1 MKKAILTSSLA
12 VAIGATG
19 VASSQ
24 VADASEQ
31 GVNKEQL
38 AQLAQSNSPELNEHA
53 VQEGAYDINFTLDG
67 FEYNFES
74 DGNNFT
80 WEYHATNAADT
91 ESTQAPVAQQQ
102 PVAEQ
107 NVAEQTPAPAANN
120 TASEQAT
127 QEAPQQ
133 VEAPKQETQAPAQQQ
148 TQQTQQAPAQ
158 ETKTTQS
165 SSASEGSS
173 VNVNDHLKAIAQR
186 ESGGDLKAVNPSS
199 GAAGKYQ
206 FLQTTWDSVAPAE
219 YKGVSPTEA
228 PEHVQ
233 DAAAVK
239 LYNTAG
245 ASQWV
250 TA

>member
-38 AQLAQSNSPELNEHA
+38 AQLAQSNSPEINEHA

-74 DGNNFT
+74 DGHNFT

-127 QEAPQQ
+127 QEAP
-133 VEAPKQETQAPAQQQ
+133 KQET
-148 TQQTQQAPAQ
+148 QAPAQ

-206 FLQTTWDSVAPAE
+206 FLQTTWDSVASAE

-245 ASQWV
+245 PSQWV